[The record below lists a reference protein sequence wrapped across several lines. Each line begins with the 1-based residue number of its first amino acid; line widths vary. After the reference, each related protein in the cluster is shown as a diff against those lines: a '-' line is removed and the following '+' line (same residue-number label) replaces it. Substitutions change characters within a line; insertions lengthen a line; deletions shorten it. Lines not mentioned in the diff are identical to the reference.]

1 MADRNLEIALRIKAD
16 LESARKQL
24 DELNKSVK
32 ATGDNSKASN
42 DKLGAVAERI
52 GEMQAEA
59 AGLNKTLGQSGAV
72 MDATG
77 SKAKSLGSS
86 AVQLGQNLASGN
98 ITGATRNIATMGTTM
113 GTAAGGASVLTL
125 GVGGTVVVLALLAV
139 GAFKGYQETERLRVS
154 LIATGGAAG
163 ESVASLN
170 QAAVQ
175 VGEATGRYGDARKA
189 VELLAASG
197 KVAGAGLS
205 GLAQQA
211 VNMSIV
217 TGESVDKSVD
227 KILEIGE
234 RPSAAIAKLNEQ
246 YHFLTAAQYAQIA
259 ALEAEGNTREAAR
272 LANELDAQAMAA
284 RAKDVQDNAGIME
297 RAAHAVKVEWDK
309 AWDSIK
315 GIGRTQGLGDQVAA
329 VEAQIKALTTPHSD
343 RAGNLVQGQFGDQVA
358 VLQKQL
364 ADLRR
369 QQVDAGFA
377 ANAQELDARGNAD
390 SIAAQRRTAQFLPP
404 DVKRDNEIA
413 QANADRLAKM
423 YGVVDPAQ
431 IAIIEQTYA
440 TQVTAAN
447 KAYDSATK
455 GPKKPKTPDTT
466 NALAAAQ
473 KQLES
478 QILSLGN
485 TAIGP
490 VTGIWD
496 KYTKAMLDAAD
507 AGGKAIKAGG
517 DVAGVQAQ
525 VSKVQELAAAAR
537 DRALA
542 DQQRGLQVAYLQA
555 TGQNAEAA
563 KLQIEQQYGELLT
576 DLQRRGDEAGVKL
589 VKSLINVSEAQAQL
603 QQMRTQVDTIL
614 GNQSRQEQNIQA
626 EQQAGLISEYTAR
639 QRLLA
644 LHHATADQL
653 DEMLPKLRAL
663 VENSGNPALIEW
675 FKNLEGEVGRLQ
687 LQVND
692 LKAAFESGLTSGMEQ
707 ALMGLATR
715 TMTVGQ
721 AFKQLALTVAQSL
734 AQVAARALAAKA
746 IDAIG
751 NLFGGNNQKADVGAG
766 ATKLAVAGG
775 IVGGASALLGTSAD
789 KLQAAATTLLI
800 ANSMSIAGGFAEG
813 GWTGPGGKWEPA
825 GIVHR
830 GEYVQ
835 PQYRMQEPGAISFM
849 RDFHAMGMDAIGAWA
864 APGYADGGYVNPL
877 SDAPRLPASTTPRAR
892 LPTTAANDTRGAAPG
907 VALRINNVID
917 PALVGDYLDGS
928 DGETKIMN
936 IISRNESRVRQMLR

>member
-24 DELNKSVK
+24 DELNRSVK
-32 ATGDNSKASN
+32 ATGDNTKASN
-42 DKLGAVAERI
+42 DLLGQASKRI
-52 GEMQAEA
+52 DEMQAEA
-59 AGLNKTLGQSGAV
+59 AGLNAELKQTGTAMDTTAGKTGGLNRQVVSLTRNLATGNMSGASRNV
-72 MDATG
+72 A
-77 SKAKSLGSS
+77 SLG
-86 AVQLGQNLASGN
+86 VN
-98 ITGATRNIATMGTTM
+98 MGS
-113 GTAAGGASVLTL
+113 AAGGASALTL
-125 GVGGTVVVLALLAV
+125 GVAGAVVVLALLAV
-139 GAFKGYQETERLRVS
+139 GAFKGSQETERLRLS
-154 LIATGGAAG
+154 IIATGGAAG
-163 ESVASLN
+163 VSANGFNDMAVA
-170 QAAVQ
+170 
-175 VGEATGRYGDARKA
+175 VGAATGRYGEARQA

-197 KVAGAGLS
+197 KVAGAGIG

-217 TGESVDKSVD
+217 TGESIDKSVA
-227 KILEIGE
+227 KIIEIGE
-234 RPSAAIAKLNEQ
+234 RPAAAIAKLNEQ

-272 LANELDAQAMAA
+272 LANQLDAAAMAD
-284 RAKDVQDNAGIME
+284 RAADVQANAGLIE
-297 RAAHAVKVEWDK
+297 RAAHAVKVAWDG

-329 VEAQIKALTTPHSD
+329 VEAQIKALTTPHTD

-377 ANAQELDARGNAD
+377 ANAQELDARANAD
-390 SIAAQRRTAQFLPP
+390 AIAAQQRTKQFQPA
-404 DVKRDNEIA
+404 DVKRDNA
-413 QANADRLAKM
+413 LKQAASDRLAMM
-423 YGVVDPAQ
+423 YGVVDPA
-431 IAIIEQTYA
+431 AKALIEQTYQN
-440 TQVTAAN
+440 QVKAAN
-447 KAYDSATK
+447 DAYDRATK
-455 GPKKPKTPDTT
+455 VNTAKTPKVKDTT
-466 NALAAAQ
+466 GALASAQ

-563 KLQIEQQYGELLT
+563 KLQIEQQYGALLT
-576 DLQRRGDEAGVKL
+576 DLQQRGDEAGVKL
-589 VKSLINVSEAQAQL
+589 VKSLINVGSAQAELQLL
-603 QQMRTQVDTIL
+603 QQQVNQVLSD
-614 GNQSRQEQNIQA
+614 QSRREQNIQA
-626 EQQAGLISEYTAR
+626 ERQAGLISEYAAR
-639 QRLLA
+639 KQLLE
-644 LHHATADQL
+644 LHHATAAQL
-653 DEMLPKLRAL
+653 DELLPKYREL
-663 VENSGNPALIEW
+663 VGTVGDPRSVESM
-675 FKNLEGEVGRLQ
+675 KNLDAEVNRLK
-687 LQVND
+687 LDTND
-692 LKAAFESGLTSGMEQ
+692 LKTAFESGLTSGLEQ

-751 NLFGGNNQKADVGAG
+751 NLFGGNQKADVGAG

-800 ANSMSIAGGFAEG
+800 ANTMSIAGGFAEG
-813 GWTGPGGKWEPA
+813 GFTGFGGKWDPA
-825 GIVHR
+825 GVVHR

-835 PQYRMQEPGAISFM
+835 PQYRMRETGAIPFM

-864 APGYADGGYVNPL
+864 GAGYADGGLV
-877 SDAPRLPASTTPRAR
+877 DAPRLPAPSTPRAR
-892 LPTTAANDTRGAAPG
+892 LPTTAANDARGGAPS
-907 VALRINNVID
+907 VVLRNINVVD
-917 PALVGDYLDGS
+917 PSLVGDYLDGS
-928 DGETKIMN
+928 EADTKVMN
-936 IISRNESRVRQMLR
+936 IISRNETKLRQMVR